1 MTVFDRYTD
10 TFIKEKDLPDSIE
23 LGRFAIVNGVAYN
36 ELTGR
41 TYKPVEGQR
50 IVQELLDPV
59 NRDKHEVLQLISE
72 ELELNQF
79 ASKPLIQG
87 IKKGLEFGH
96 FAEEL
101 EEKMFHIEA
110 IFHSPHTK
118 LKRSVEKVPVSKAK
132 RISNRSNQ
140 YLAAHT
146 EDWLHKSL
154 VSFHPSRI
162 LTEEIIIDDDIY
174 ENQLLIAFVTRA
186 AQHLERRLTNL
197 RDISEFLKQYHDLM
211 EKYNSASGWYKKVRR
226 ELELAGKVYDED
238 SGNYRGG
245 NSELEIISRTD
256 KRLQRLRDSLLKL
269 RQYDLFYTVDQRKVN
284 SVQYHDTNV
293 LVNHKHYR
301 YLKDLWH
308 SLNKEE
314 QSTNVEDKIKVDDSI
329 ISNLRDYCISIINYA
344 VTNVEYLGYKANGTD
359 RKWKAVRDHNPEIQL
374 SVSNYGVVELM
385 VGSRNL
391 KFVIVGSVPT
401 VSNISHLPVDTYVL
415 YYDSSNSDN
424 ESIAKFKQVIPV
436 SLKDVESVERIAVV
450 IRETMLK
457 LFLEDTLFSQTHISN
472 RILQFKPEI
481 SRWIPTISIDE
492 ITSGYMFIKH
502 PSSNVDFTSF
512 LNDVVNNEYYKSK
525 SRMEQNALRTE
536 LEIFIDEYRS
546 KAETLSENLRCFA
559 LSCSSK
565 LEQWYCENLNYLE
578 CPCGAVLDTN
588 DKSRVLF
595 FHKGVSFSK
604 DEMGMDFLELLM
616 ID

>member
-1 MTVFDRYTD
+1 MTVYDRYTD
-10 TFIKEKDLPDSIE
+10 AFIKEKELPDSIE
-23 LGRFAIVNGVAYN
+23 LGRFVIVNGVSYN

-59 NRDKHEVLQLISE
+59 NRDKHEVLRLISE
-72 ELELNQF
+72 QLDLNEF
-79 ASKPLIQG
+79 LSKPLIQG
-87 IKKGLEFGH
+87 IKKGLELGR
-96 FAEEL
+96 FAQEL
-101 EEKMFHIEA
+101 KKNMEHIKGMFQ
-110 IFHSPHTK
+110 SPYTK
-118 LKRSVEKVPVSKAK
+118 LKRSIEKVPVSRAK

-162 LTEEIIIDDDIY
+162 LTEEIIVDEDVY
-174 ENQLLIAFVTRA
+174 ENQLLIALITRA
-186 AQHLERRLTNL
+186 TQYLDRRLTNL
-197 RDISEFLKQYHDLM
+197 RDITAFLEQYHELM
-211 EKYNSASGWYKKVRR
+211 KKYNSALGWYKKVRR
-226 ELELAGKVYDED
+226 ELELAGKVYDESGSNY
-238 SGNYRGG
+238 SGNE
-245 NSELEIISRTD
+245 SEA
-256 KRLQRLRDSLLKL
+256 KRKTETEKTLQGLKDELLKL
-269 RQYDLFYTVDQRKVN
+269 RQYDLFNTVDQRKVN

-308 SLNKEE
+308 SLIKEE
-314 QSTNVEDKIKVDDSI
+314 LNAEGEDKIKADETI

-359 RKWKAVRDHNPEIQL
+359 RKWKAVREHNPEIRL
-374 SVSNYGVVELM
+374 SVNDYGVVELM
-385 VGSRNL
+385 VGARCL
-391 KFVIVGSVPT
+391 KFVIVGSMPA

-415 YYDSSNSDN
+415 YYDNSSSSN
-424 ESIAKFKQVIPV
+424 ESIAEFKQVIPV

-450 IRETMLK
+450 IRKTMLK

-481 SRWIPTISIDE
+481 SRWISTISIDE

-502 PSSNVDFTSF
+502 PLSNVDFTSF
-512 LNDVVNNEYYKSK
+512 LKDAANNEYYNSK
-525 SRMEQNALRTE
+525 SRMEQNALRAE

-546 KAETLSENLRCFA
+546 KADILSENLRCFA
-559 LSCSSK
+559 LGCSSK

-578 CPCGAVLDTN
+578 CPCGAVLDTS

-595 FHKGVSFSK
+595 FPKGVSFSK
-604 DEMGMDFLELLM
+604 DEMGMDFLE
-616 ID
+616 ITI

>member
-10 TFIKEKDLPDSIE
+10 AFIKEKDLPDSIE
-23 LGRFAIVNGVAYN
+23 LGRFAIVSGNSYN

-41 TYKPVEGQR
+41 TYKPTEGQR
-50 IVQELLDPV
+50 IIQELLDPV

-79 ASKPLIQG
+79 VSKPLIQG

-101 EEKMFHIEA
+101 EDKMFHIEA

-162 LTEEIIIDDDIY
+162 LTEEIIVDEDIY

-211 EKYNSASGWYKKVRR
+211 KKYKSASGWYKKVRR

-238 SGNYRGG
+238 SGNYKGG
-245 NSELEIISRTD
+245 NSELEIITKTD

-269 RQYDLFYTVDQRKVN
+269 RQFDLFYTVDQRKVN
-284 SVQYHDTNV
+284 SIQYRDTNL

-314 QSTNVEDKIKVDDSI
+314 FSTNVEDKIKADDSV

-344 VTNVEYLGYKANGTD
+344 VTNVEYLGFKASGTD
-359 RKWKAVRDHNPEIQL
+359 RKWKATREHNPDIQL
-374 SVSNYGVVELM
+374 SVSDYGVVQLL
-385 VGSRNL
+385 VGSRCL
-391 KFVIVGSVPT
+391 KFVIVGSMPT
-401 VSNISHLPVDTYVL
+401 LSAISSLPVGTYVL
-415 YYDSSNSDN
+415 YYDNSISDN
-424 ESIAKFKQVIPV
+424 GSATGFKQVIPV

-457 LFLEDTLFSQTHISN
+457 QFLEDTLFSITHISN
-472 RILQFKPEI
+472 RILEFKPEI
-481 SRWIPTISIDE
+481 SRWITTISIDE
-492 ITSGYMFIKH
+492 NASGYIFSKH
-502 PSSNVDFTSF
+502 PSCNVDFTSF
-512 LNDVVNNEYYKSK
+512 LKDIANNKYYKSK

-536 LEIFIDEYRS
+536 LETFIDEYR
-546 KAETLSENLRCFA
+546 ARARTLSENLRCFS
-559 LSCSSK
+559 LGCSSK
-565 LEQWYCENLNYLE
+565 LEQWYCENLYYLE
-578 CPCGAVLDTN
+578 CPCGAVLDTT
-588 DKSRVLF
+588 DKSRALF
-595 FHKGVSFSK
+595 YHKGVSFSK
-604 DEMGMDFLELLM
+604 EEMGLDFLELTL
-616 ID
+616 

>member
-1 MTVFDRYTD
+1 MTIFDRYTGKYI
-10 TFIKEKDLPDSIE
+10 TEKDLPSSIE
-23 LGRFAIVNGVAYN
+23 LGRFAIVNGGTYN

-50 IVQELLDPV
+50 VIQELLDPV
-59 NRDKHEVLQLISE
+59 NRDKHEVLELISE
-72 ELELNQF
+72 QIELNQF
-79 ASKPLIQG
+79 VSTPLIQG

-118 LKRSVEKVPVSKAK
+118 LKRSIEKVPVSKAK
-132 RISNRSNQ
+132 RISNRSTQ
-140 YLAAHT
+140 YLAAHS

-162 LTEEIIIDDDIY
+162 LTEEIIVDDDIY

-186 AQHLERRLTNL
+186 AQYLERRLTNL
-197 RDISEFLKQYHDLM
+197 RDISEFLTDYCDLM

-245 NSELEIISRTD
+245 NSELEIITKTD
-256 KRLQRLRDSLLKL
+256 KRLQRLKDSLLKL

-314 QSTNVEDKIKVDDSI
+314 LSVTTEDKIEADDSI

-359 RKWKAVRDHNPEIQL
+359 RKWKAVRDYNPEIQL
-374 SVSNYGVVELM
+374 SISDYGVVQLLI
-385 VGSRNL
+385 GNRCL
-391 KFVIVGSVPT
+391 KFVIVGSMPT
-401 VSNISHLPVDTYVL
+401 VSNMSCLPVDTYVL
-415 YYDSSNSDN
+415 YYENSNSDN
-424 ESIAKFKQVIPV
+424 GNVANYKQIIPV

-450 IRETMLK
+450 IRETMLSV
-457 LFLEDTLFSQTHISN
+457 FLEDTLFSKTHISN

-481 SRWIPTISIDE
+481 SRWVSTISIDDA
-492 ITSGYMFIKH
+492 SSDYVFVKH
-502 PSSNVDFTSF
+502 PSSHVDFISF
-512 LNDVVNNEYYKSK
+512 LKDATNNDYYKSK
-525 SRMEQNALRTE
+525 SRMEQNALREE
-536 LEIFIDEYRS
+536 LETFIDEYRI
-546 KAETLSENLRCFA
+546 KAGILCENLRCFS
-559 LSCSSK
+559 LDCSVR
-565 LEQWYCENLNYLE
+565 LEQWHCENLNYLE
-578 CPCGAVLDTN
+578 CPCGSVLDTS
-588 DKSRVLF
+588 DKTRVLF
-595 FHKGVSFSK
+595 YHKGVSLSK
-604 DEMGMDFLELLM
+604 DEMGMDYLELTM
-616 ID
+616 